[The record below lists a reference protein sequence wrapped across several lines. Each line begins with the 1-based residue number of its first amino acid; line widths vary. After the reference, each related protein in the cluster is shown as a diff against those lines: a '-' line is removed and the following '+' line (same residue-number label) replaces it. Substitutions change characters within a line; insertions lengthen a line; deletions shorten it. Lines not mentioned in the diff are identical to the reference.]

1 MMVHMQKYQICLFNG
16 NIMINIAITWRSK
29 YYLSIISTYNSSLSL
44 YDIYMFSPNGILCI
58 LFIGLYLIRSNV
70 HLIML
75 QLYMILGIFLIYSF
89 LLIRIIKNFNAPK
102 HNNFSFIIFQ
112 VEVKGTGWIS
122 LALTFRGNLMGSD
135 IIIGWVASDQSAT
148 IIVCKMIN
156 LNFQVTYTKFLD
168 FFLFNVIFMFFF
180 LL

>member
-70 HLIML
+70 LVWKIS
-75 QLYMILGIFLIYSF
+75 IP
-89 LLIRIIKNFNAPK
+89 PK

-148 IIVCKMIN
+148 IIVCKMIH
-156 LNFQVTYTKFLD
+156 LNFQIHILLN
-168 FFLFNVIFMFFF
+168 FFPL
-180 LL
+180 

>member
-70 HLIML
+70 LWKIS
-75 QLYMILGIFLIYSF
+75 IP
-89 LLIRIIKNFNAPK
+89 PK

-156 LNFQVTYTKFLD
+156 LNFQVTYTK
-168 FFLFNVIFMFFF
+168 
-180 LL
+180 